1 MICRFIN
8 GPIALWWELYRGPIR
23 FRLCT
28 TLRGSLSFLA
38 GPSPGVPLR
47 DPELHGLNTPRQT
60 SKRDSPTLKLST
72 GMKLYKRKTRKGY
85 HLEVEKQRLSNLIV
99 LTIVMTTIKFRQSI
113 KPDSADEQV
122 AATLHRCARLTR
134 RRLLEHPTVQLESS
148 VFGLK
153 ALEKEA

>member
-8 GPIALWWELYRGPIR
+8 GPIALWWGLYRGPIR

-72 GMKLYKRKTRKGY
+72 GKKLYKRKTRNGY
-85 HLEVEKQRLSNLIV
+85 REQGTRKSEMV
-99 LTIVMTTIKFRQSI
+99 L
-113 KPDSADEQV
+113 
-122 AATLHRCARLTR
+122 ARLLFPPSR
-134 RRLLEHPTVQLESS
+134 FAVDCWISAS
-148 VFGLK
+148 GSGVGN
-153 ALEKEA
+153 ALTGWAG